1 MITNFDNIINE
12 TSKELLEAK
21 IFKFNSIVNLLPSKL
36 RSQIK
41 LNQIV
46 KEAKKYKRGYFALK
60 KDDLRLLSSLDKK
73 IAKVIIDFR
82 ANYIIP
88 LGYIQ
93 YLIKKFGMVSAK
105 DTTGISKRE
114 WEAIKRSGRKKIEL
128 RKHFP
133 ESVNEISKK
142 LENARAIIKRLESIY
157 RFLSFKDESLDKRII
172 LSRLDRFIN
181 SSEFSQYAK
190 LPDYLSQTEV
200 SEIINT
206 QKKAMAEIS
215 LKIKKLKDNPS
226 VLNDISDIFDDLYS
240 SKFIS
245 QNGRT
250 IKIAN
255 VNITR
260 FLFRKKMMDE
270 IVSANPTLLKKIYR
284 EFIYNLIISEKKRMS
299 LYKIEAKKIEEK
311 VKFNEKEKKVWG
323 TKKFA
328 HPLSSEEGDFFL
340 KITEKDFEKFYKK
353 DEVGND
359 IVSNIYIKEPKKL
372 VTSKKKIENEIYS
385 FKIRL
390 KELVGDKKFN
400 EIKNS
405 SILDTNKSLFDKL
418 EKK

>member
-260 FLFRKKMMDE
+260 FLFRKK
-270 IVSANPTLLKKIYR
+270 
-284 EFIYNLIISEKKRMS
+284 
-299 LYKIEAKKIEEK
+299 
-311 VKFNEKEKKVWG
+311 
-323 TKKFA
+323 
-328 HPLSSEEGDFFL
+328 
-340 KITEKDFEKFYKK
+340 
-353 DEVGND
+353 ND
-359 IVSNIYIKEPKKL
+359 
-372 VTSKKKIENEIYS
+372 
-385 FKIRL
+385 
-390 KELVGDKKFN
+390 G
-400 EIKNS
+400 
-405 SILDTNKSLFDKL
+405 
-418 EKK
+418 